1 MPRISG
7 IRFLVVLTAL
17 LGAFGPVRLIAQDD
31 PNDIPLGDVA
41 RNLRKNQQAA
51 SQVIDDD
58 NLTQTIEQ
66 GDKHESFGSS
76 LRYVMA
82 GKSSRFQVSAPDVT
96 CSLAFTAN
104 VKSLLSSTQYAQ
116 MDLSP
121 ADLTKLEGPAAIEG
135 DSLTLSLFNAT
146 NWHVSE
152 VDVAFTVVKKSW
164 GRDASPFSSPE
175 SGPDVGSGSAGT
187 VNPFQQVRPEKKQ
200 DTTVIY
206 RMRAAA
212 PPWSR
217 ADFSAPLNM
226 DLAPGDEW
234 HWAIVQ
240 AKGYPPQ
247 GDSTQQ
253 QTTAAQSST
262 PATLQPVSAP
272 SLIEPQGQPA
282 GPSSQN
288 PQ

>member
-1 MPRISG
+1 MLRVSG
-7 IRFLVVLTAL
+7 IRILVVLSAL
-17 LGAFGPVRLIAQDD
+17 LGALGPVRLIAQDD
-31 PNDIPLGDVA
+31 PNEVPLGDVA
-41 RNLRKNQQAA
+41 RSLRKNQTATP
-51 SQVIDDD
+51 QVIDDD
-58 NLTQTIEQ
+58 NLTQVIEQ
-66 GDKHESFGSS
+66 ADKHDGFGSS

-104 VKSLLSSTQYAQ
+104 VKSLLSSTQYAE

-121 ADLTKLEGPAAIEG
+121 SDVAKLEGPAAIEG
-135 DSLTLSLFNAT
+135 DSLTISLFNAT

-152 VDVAFTVVKKSW
+152 IDVALTVVKKSW
-164 GRDASPFSSPE
+164 GRDASPFSNLE
-175 SGPDVGSGSAGT
+175 SGTDPGAGAAAG
-187 VNPFQQVRPEKKQ
+187 VNPFEQVRPEKKQ

-217 ADFSAPLNM
+217 AGFSAPLRI

-247 GDSTQQ
+247 GDSGQQ
-253 QTTAAQSST
+253 QTAAQTAAS
-262 PATLQPVSAP
+262 ATLQPVSSPVATD
-272 SLIEPQGQPA
+272 PQDQP
-282 GPSSQN
+282 GSPTLHD
-288 PQ
+288 PE

>member
-1 MPRISG
+1 MPRASG
-7 IRFLVVLTAL
+7 IRILVVVSAL
-17 LGAFGPVRLIAQDD
+17 LGALGPVRLIAQDD
-31 PNDIPLGDVA
+31 PNDVPLGDVA
-41 RNLRKNQQAA
+41 RSLRKSGEAA
-51 SQVIDDD
+51 AQVIDDD
-58 NLTQTIEQ
+58 NLTQVIEQ
-66 GDKHESFGSS
+66 ADKHESFGSS

-82 GKSSRFQVSAPDVT
+82 GKSLRFQVSAPDVT

-104 VKSLLSSTQYAQ
+104 VKSLLSSTQYSQ

-121 ADLTKLEGPAAIEG
+121 ADLSKLEGTAAIEG

-152 VDVAFTVVKKSW
+152 VDVALTVVKKSW
-164 GRDASPFSSPE
+164 VRDASPFSNLE
-175 SGPDVGSGSAGT
+175 SGTDQGAGSGGT
-187 VNPFQQVRPEKKQ
+187 VNPFQQVHPEKKQ
-200 DTTVIY
+200 DITVIY

-217 ADFSAPLNM
+217 AAFSAPLNM
-226 DLAPGDEW
+226 DIALGDEW

-247 GDSTQQ
+247 SDSAQQ
-253 QTTAAQSST
+253 QTAAQSGT

-272 SLIEPQGQPA
+272 VIEPQDQPA
-282 GPSSQN
+282 GSSSQS

>member
-1 MPRISG
+1 MPRASG
-7 IRFLVVLTAL
+7 IRILVVVSAL
-17 LGAFGPVRLIAQDD
+17 LGALGPLRLIAQDD
-31 PNDIPLGDVA
+31 PNDVPLGDVA
-41 RNLRKNQQAA
+41 RSLRKSGEAA
-51 SQVIDDD
+51 AQVIDDD
-58 NLTQTIEQ
+58 NLTQVIEQ
-66 GDKHESFGSS
+66 ADKHESFGSS

-82 GKSSRFQVSAPDVT
+82 GKSLRFQVSAPDVT

-104 VKSLLSSTQYAQ
+104 VKSLLSSTQYSQ

-121 ADLTKLEGPAAIEG
+121 ADLSKLEGTAAIEG

-152 VDVAFTVVKKSW
+152 VDVALTVVKKSW
-164 GRDASPFSSPE
+164 VRDASPFSNLE
-175 SGPDVGSGSAGT
+175 SGTDQGAGSDGT
-187 VNPFQQVRPEKKQ
+187 VNPFQQVHPEKKQ
-200 DTTVIY
+200 DITVIY

-217 ADFSAPLNM
+217 AAFSAPLNM
-226 DLAPGDEW
+226 DIALGDEW

-247 GDSTQQ
+247 SDSAQQ
-253 QTTAAQSST
+253 QTAAQSGT

-272 SLIEPQGQPA
+272 VIVEPQDQPA
-282 GPSSQN
+282 GSSSQN

>member
-1 MPRISG
+1 MPRVSG
-7 IRFLVVLTAL
+7 IRILVVLSAL
-17 LGAFGPVRLIAQDD
+17 LAGLGPARLIAQGD
-31 PNDIPLGDVA
+31 PNDVPLGDVA
-41 RNLRKNQQAA
+41 RNLRKNQPA
-51 SQVIDDD
+51 SSQIIDDD

-66 GDKHESFGSS
+66 GDKRDTFGSS

-104 VKSLLSSTQYAQ
+104 VKSLLSSTQYSQ

-121 ADLTKLEGPAAIEG
+121 QDLAKLEGPAAIEG

-146 NWHVSE
+146 NWHLSE
-152 VDVAFTVVKKSW
+152 VDVALTVVKKSW
-164 GRDASPFSSPE
+164 GRDASPFSSIDPGA
-175 SGPDVGSGSAGT
+175 SSPAT

-206 RMRAAA
+206 RIRAAA

-234 HWAIVQ
+234 HWAIVK

-247 GDSTQQ
+247 TDSGQQ
-253 QTTAAQSST
+253 QTAAQSST

-272 SLIEPQGQPA
+272 SLVEPTQSDAPA
-282 GPSSQN
+282 
-288 PQ
+288 PQTPQ

>member
-1 MPRISG
+1 MPRASG
-7 IRFLVVLTAL
+7 IRILVVVSAL
-17 LGAFGPVRLIAQDD
+17 LGALGPVRLIAQDD
-31 PNDIPLGDVA
+31 PNDVPLGDVA
-41 RNLRKNQQAA
+41 RSLRKSGEAA
-51 SQVIDDD
+51 AQVIDDD
-58 NLTQTIEQ
+58 NLTQVIEQ
-66 GDKHESFGSS
+66 ADKHESFGLS

-104 VKSLLSSTQYAQ
+104 VKSLLSSTQYSQ

-121 ADLTKLEGPAAIEG
+121 ADLSKLEGPAAIEG
-135 DSLTLSLFNAT
+135 DSLTISLFNAT

-152 VDVAFTVVKKSW
+152 VDVALTVVKKSW
-164 GRDASPFSSPE
+164 GRDASPFSNLE
-175 SGPDVGSGSAGT
+175 SGTDQGAGSGGT
-187 VNPFQQVRPEKKQ
+187 VNPFQQVHPEKKQ
-200 DTTVIY
+200 DITVIY

-217 ADFSAPLNM
+217 AGFSAPLNM
-226 DLAPGDEW
+226 DIAPGDQW

-247 GDSTQQ
+247 NDSGQQ
-253 QTTAAQSST
+253 QTAAQSST
-262 PATLQPVSAP
+262 PATLQPISAP
-272 SLIEPQGQPA
+272 VIVEPQDQPA
-282 GPSSQN
+282 GSSSQP

>member
-1 MPRISG
+1 M
-7 IRFLVVLTAL
+7 
-17 LGAFGPVRLIAQDD
+17 RLIAQDD
-31 PNDIPLGDVA
+31 PNDVPLGDVA
-41 RNLRKNQQAA
+41 RNLRKNQQSA

-66 GDKHESFGSS
+66 GDKREGFGSS

-121 ADLTKLEGPAAIEG
+121 SDVAKLEGPAAIEG

-152 VDVAFTVVKKSW
+152 VDVALTVVKKSW
-164 GRDASPFSSPE
+164 GRDGAPFSNLE
-175 SGPDVGSGSAGT
+175 SGADPRASSTGT
-187 VNPFQQVRPEKKQ
+187 VSPFQQVRPEKKQ
-200 DTTVIY
+200 DAMVVY

-234 HWAIVQ
+234 HWAILK

-247 GDSTQQ
+247 SDSGQQ
-253 QTTAAQSST
+253 QPAAQSGN

-272 SLIEPQGQPA
+272 GLVDPQGEVGTPI
-282 GPSSQN
+282 SQN

>member
-1 MPRISG
+1 MLRASG
-7 IRFLVVLTAL
+7 IRILVVLAVLFATMAPL
-17 LGAFGPVRLIAQDD
+17 RLIAQDD
-31 PNDIPLGDVA
+31 PNDVPLGDVA

-116 MDLSP
+116 MDLAP
-121 ADLTKLEGPAAIEG
+121 ADLAKLEGPAAIEG

-152 VDVAFTVVKKSW
+152 VDVALTVVKKPW
-164 GRDASPFSSPE
+164 GRDASPFSDLD
-175 SGPDVGSGSAGT
+175 SGTDSGSSGT
-187 VNPFQQVRPEKKQ
+187 VNPFQQVHPERKQ

-206 RMRAAA
+206 RMRAAT

-217 ADFSAPLNM
+217 AYFSAPLNM

-247 GDSTQQ
+247 GDSATQP
-253 QTTAAQSST
+253 AATQRST
-262 PATLQPVSAP
+262 SATLQPVSVPVAP
-272 SLIEPQGQPA
+272 EPQDQPA
-282 GPSSQN
+282 APASQN

>member
-1 MPRISG
+1 MLRVLG
-7 IRFLVVLTAL
+7 IRTLVVWSAL
-17 LGAFGPVRLIAQDD
+17 LATLGPARLIAQDD
-31 PNDIPLGDVA
+31 PNQVPLGDVA
-41 RNLRKNQQAA
+41 RNLRKNDKAA
-51 SQVIDDD
+51 LPVVDDD
-58 NLTQTIEQ
+58 NLNQVIEQ
-66 GDKHESFGSS
+66 GDKGDNFGSS

-104 VKSLLSSTQYAQ
+104 VKSLLSSTQYSQ

-152 VDVAFTVVKKSW
+152 VDVALTVVRKSW
-164 GRDASPFSSPE
+164 SRDASPFSSLD
-175 SGPDVGSGSAGT
+175 SGADPGSNSVAS

-217 ADFSAPLNM
+217 AGFSAPLDM
-226 DLAPGDEW
+226 ELAPGDEW
-234 HWAIVQ
+234 HWAIVK

-247 GDSTQQ
+247 SDSTQQ
-253 QTTAAQSST
+253 TAAQSST
-262 PATLQPVSAP
+262 PVTLQPVSVP
-272 SLIEPQGQPA
+272 LPVDPQDQP
-282 GPSSQN
+282 GSPTSQN

>member
-1 MPRISG
+1 MLRASG
-7 IRFLVVLTAL
+7 IRILFVLPVL
-17 LGAFGPVRLIAQDD
+17 LAVIGPVRLIAQDD
-31 PNDIPLGDVA
+31 PNDVPLGDVA
-41 RNLRKNQQAA
+41 RNLRKNNQPAS

-58 NLTQTIEQ
+58 NLSQTIEQ
-66 GDKHESFGSS
+66 EDKRDTFGSS

-104 VKSLLSSTQYAQ
+104 VKSLLSSTQYSQ

-121 ADLTKLEGPAAIEG
+121 ADLAKLEGPAAIEG
-135 DSLTLSLFNAT
+135 DSLTISLFNAT

-152 VDVAFTVVKKSW
+152 VDVALTVVKKSW
-164 GRDASPFSSPE
+164 GRDASPFSSIDP
-175 SGPDVGSGSAGT
+175 GVNSAAT
-187 VNPFQQVRPEKKQ
+187 VNPFQQVRPEKEQ

-234 HWAIVQ
+234 HWAILK

-247 GDSTQQ
+247 GDSGQQ
-253 QTTAAQSST
+253 QTTAQGST

-272 SLIEPQGQPA
+272 VAADPQDQPGA
-282 GPSSQN
+282 PTAQN